1 MAAAFDIWISNANM
15 GKIIGKLSM
24 GIRVALRPALAAIA
38 DMRVKH
44 IEKLLAPSATAPKNK
59 GSLRI
64 GLPINSEKTPTPM
77 AANNNSKKMLYII
90 LAKITACGLAM
101 V

>member
-44 IEKLLAPSATAPKNK
+44 IEKLRHQKTRGVCELGCLLTAKKPQHQW
-59 GSLRI
+59 
-64 GLPINSEKTPTPM
+64 LPTII
-77 AANNNSKKMLYII
+77 AKKCCISS
-90 LAKITACGLAM
+90 
-101 V
+101 